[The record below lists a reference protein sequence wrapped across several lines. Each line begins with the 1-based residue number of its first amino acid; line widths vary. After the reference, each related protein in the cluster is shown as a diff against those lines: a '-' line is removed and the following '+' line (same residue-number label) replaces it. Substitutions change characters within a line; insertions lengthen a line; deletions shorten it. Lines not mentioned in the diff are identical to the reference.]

1 MKASVVREF
10 GKGWAVEDVNLASPV
25 GQEVLI
31 DVKAS
36 GLCHSDVLAMERNIG
51 FDVPSL
57 LGHEVAGVIAEVG
70 PDVKGLKVG
79 DHVVACT
86 VQSCG
91 ACSQCLTGK
100 VRLCENM
107 MASKRQDGSHRITD
121 AEGHPVTQGM
131 DTGGFAQQ
139 TLIHE
144 SQLAMVPKELPFP
157 QASLLGC
164 GVVTGVGA
172 VLNTAKVEAG
182 ETVAILGAG
191 GVGLNG
197 ISGAVIAG
205 ASMIIVV
212 DVSDEKLE
220 NAKKFGAT
228 HTINSTKVDPVE
240 EVKKITGGGVN
251 HAFDFVGG
259 FGVSQQGYDML
270 ARGGG
275 LYLVGVIEEGNTIE
289 MESLDAVMTQRH
301 VHGVYMG
308 FTTPKQ
314 DIPMLA
320 ELYLQGRFELDA
332 LVSKEIRLDEVNEGF
347 AALKDPSLNRVV
359 ITDFDI

>member
-157 QASLLGC
+157 
-164 GVVTGVGA
+164 
-172 VLNTAKVEAG
+172 
-182 ETVAILGAG
+182 
-191 GVGLNG
+191 
-197 ISGAVIAG
+197 
-205 ASMIIVV
+205 
-212 DVSDEKLE
+212 
-220 NAKKFGAT
+220 
-228 HTINSTKVDPVE
+228 P
-240 EVKKITGGGVN
+240 
-251 HAFDFVGG
+251 
-259 FGVSQQGYDML
+259 
-270 ARGGG
+270 
-275 LYLVGVIEEGNTIE
+275 
-289 MESLDAVMTQRH
+289 
-301 VHGVYMG
+301 G
-308 FTTPKQ
+308 FTPWLRRRHRSWSCSQHGK
-314 DIPMLA
+314 
-320 ELYLQGRFELDA
+320 G
-332 LVSKEIRLDEVNEGF
+332 
-347 AALKDPSLNRVV
+347 
-359 ITDFDI
+359 